1 MTVIWCRTFSNSIH
15 ATHTNTIF
23 KFIVGSIYLCLW
35 PWARSHLHSVG
46 PCPSHASFT
55 ARSSC
60 PYMHGNSSLLGTNV
74 TIHDHLSHSAPL
86 ACEGIPSID
95 FGIMKMMSTLIF
107 VIWPGVVTLV
117 SNEEEFPHKC
127 GQEDQT
133 MKEAWEGRANQMKMW
148 IGPGRVFNVTL
159 ISENTY
165 W

>member
-95 FGIMKMMSTLIF
+95 FGIFNENDVNFNICNLTRCCHIGFQRGRVPTQVRARGPSNEGG
-107 VIWPGVVTLV
+107 VGGAGQPNEDVNWPGACL
-117 SNEEEFPHKC
+117 
-127 GQEDQT
+127 
-133 MKEAWEGRANQMKMW
+133 
-148 IGPGRVFNVTL
+148 
-159 ISENTY
+159 
-165 W
+165 